1 MSVGTMITTSC
12 KKEEVA
18 PITTTPI
25 TTGVKE
31 VTKTG
36 SITKNETWYADSV
49 YFLEGKVVVKEGAT
63 LTIQAGTIIK
73 GKEGVGTLSSA
84 LIIALSSI
92 KKLTTYR

>member
-1 MSVGTMITTSC
+1 D
-12 KKEEVA
+12 
-18 PITTTPI
+18 TTTT

-36 SITKNETWYADSV
+36 FITKNETWYADSV

-84 LIIALSSI
+84 LIIARGGKIKCLWSFKIIVPRLARPWMEIPLSG
-92 KKLTTYR
+92 